1 MFQIER
7 ISHACYAFFFLLSFG
22 EQLLHSTR
30 QVGGCHPATPEI
42 IHSLPKREAA
52 QPPPHRHTQLTC
64 LNVKAVRE

>member
-1 MFQIER
+1 MPVMP
-7 ISHACYAFFFLLSFG
+7 FFFFSFLLENSFCTARDRLG
-22 EQLLHSTR
+22 D
-30 QVGGCHPATPEI
+30 ATSLQPEI